1 MVNGFLAMES
11 TSSTEIKMED
21 FAKEKYQAVLKAFR
35 SEMQMEDAHI
45 LKLKIPKTLTVSLFI
60 LTRTVSHTKVSDL
73 MVSFGT
79 FTIMQ
84 QGKTWKN

>member
-1 MVNGFLAMES
+1 MVNGFLATEL

-21 FAKEKYQAVLKAFR
+21 FAKEKYQAVLKALR
-35 SEMQMEDAHI
+35 LEMQMEDAHI

-60 LTRTVSHTKVSDL
+60 LTRTASHTKVSGL